1 MTMLTLSAS
10 VQESLGDDAKV
21 SQDVMRQAGMP
32 VSAEDKAASET
43 EGEKEVEKERAQ
55 EQEK

>member
-1 MTMLTLSAS
+1 MVVELSAS

-32 VSAEDKAASET
+32 VSAEDKVASEAKGERE
-43 EGEKEVEKERAQ
+43 EGKED
-55 EQEK
+55 

>member
-1 MTMLTLSAS
+1 MLMLSVP

-32 VSAEDKAASET
+32 VPAEEKAGCDT
-43 EGEKEVEKERAQ
+43 EGESEKE
-55 EQEK
+55 EQKEE

>member
-1 MTMLTLSAS
+1 MLMLSVP

-32 VSAEDKAASET
+32 VPAEEKAGSDT
-43 EGEKEVEKERAQ
+43 EGESEKE
-55 EQEK
+55 EQKEE